1 MGRPETGQH
10 HTEVRRRPRGL
21 INRGRYLPSDFLFLL
36 VKNSWT
42 QQAARHKDRT
52 HPVGQSEDK
61 RIETILIEAET
72 KESDMAQ
79 KPF

>member
-1 MGRPETGQH
+1 MGQPETGQYH
-10 HTEVRRRPRGL
+10 IEVRRPRGL
-21 INRGRYLPSDFLFLL
+21 INRYLPSDFLFQL

-42 QQAARHKDRT
+42 QQAARHKDRI
-52 HPVGQSEDK
+52 HPVAQSEDK